1 MYSLKNHIL
10 SLKRKYDDV
19 NVLIKEELSRPV
31 PNSLTLFKLK
41 LKRLKLKEKIFQE
54 G

>member
-1 MYSLKNHIL
+1 MYSITNHIL

-19 NVLIKEELSRPV
+19 NTLIKEELSRPV

-41 LKRLKLKEKIFQE
+41 LERLKLKEKIYQVS
-54 G
+54 